1 MLNRYRPAAWLL
13 LLAAVLA
20 IGLTADALAQS
31 SLGIG
36 SAEQTLPSGGLFGDL
51 TMWINT
57 QQKAFYRAL
66 SGALKAMREDPAK
79 LWVLIGL
86 SFTYGI
92 FHAAGPGHG
101 KAVISSY
108 LIANEQALRRGIA
121 ISFAAAFAQGLM
133 AVVVIGVT
141 FLFLRGTGI
150 KMTSATYWLEIASYA
165 LIAAFGGW
173 LLWRK
178 LRPMM
183 VSTAV
188 AQHHHN
194 HHDHVHH
201 GHSHAHGEVCPDCGH
216 SHAPDPKAL
225 QTDDFSWRG
234 AGSAILAIGLRPC
247 SGALIVLTFAL
258 LNGLYLGGV
267 LSVAAMSVGTAIT
280 VSILATLAVTAKG
293 FAVRL
298 ASTETAAA
306 RVSGGIEIAG
316 AALVLILGLLLLT
329 AALQS

>member
-1 MLNRYRPAAWLL
+1 MLV
-13 LLAAVLA
+13 AVIA
-20 IGLTADALAQS
+20 IGLTVDALAQS

-36 SAEQTLPSGGLFGDL
+36 SAEQTLPSSGLFGGL
-51 TMWINT
+51 MSWINA

-133 AVVVIGVT
+133 AVLVIGVT

-165 LIAAFGGW
+165 LIASFGGW

-178 LRPMM
+178 LRHVILP
-183 VSTAV
+183 V
-188 AQHHHN
+188 AAHH
-194 HHDHVHH
+194 HHDHHVHK
-201 GHSHAHGEVCPDCGH
+201 HAHGEVCSDCGH
-216 SHAPDPKAL
+216 SHAPDPRAL
-225 QTDDFSWRG
+225 QTNDFSWRG
-234 AGSAILAIGLRPC
+234 AGSAVLAIGLRPC

-298 ASTETAAA
+298 ASTEAAAA

>member
-1 MLNRYRPAAWLL
+1 MLTRYRYVTGFLL
-13 LLAAVLA
+13 LVGLIALAM
-20 IGLTADALAQS
+20 TAGAMAQS

-36 SAEQTLPSGGLFGDL
+36 AAEPTVPSGGLFAEL
-51 TMWINT
+51 TSWINT
-57 QQKAFYRAL
+57 QQKSFYRAL

-86 SFTYGI
+86 SFAYGI

-133 AVVVIGVT
+133 AILVIGVT

-150 KMTSATYWLEIASYA
+150 KMTSATHWLEIASYA

-178 LRPMM
+178 LQVMFVP
-183 VSTAV
+183 SPA
-188 AQHHHN
+188 AHHH
-194 HHDHVHH
+194 HH
-201 GHSHAHGEVCPDCGH
+201 GHHHEHHGHDHEHGGSCPECGH

-225 QTDDFSWRG
+225 QSDEFDWRG
-234 AGSAILAIGLRPC
+234 AGSAVLAIGLRPC

-267 LSVAAMSVGTAIT
+267 LSVAAMSIGTAIT
-280 VSILATLAVTAKG
+280 VSVLATLAVTAKG

-306 RVSGGIEIAG
+306 RVGGGIEIAG
-316 AALVLILGLLLLT
+316 ASLVLILGLLLLT
-329 AALQS
+329 AALGN